1 MGVRI
6 HLDKA
11 AVKSRL
17 IRQWDERTLP
27 ALSEQIL
34 EDCNRYCKE
43 DTGTLIASSKLH
55 SQPREGQLVWSTP
68 YARRQYWE
76 IPSAS
81 HDINPRAVWR
91 WCQAAKQHHLSDWR
105 ALAQKLFRGG

>member
-6 HLDKA
+6 NINKA
-11 AVKSRL
+11 AVKQKLISRF
-17 IRQWDERTLP
+17 DERTLP

-34 EDCNRYCKE
+34 KDCNEYCKE
-43 DTGTLIASSKLH
+43 DTGALIASSLLH
-55 SQPREGQLVWSTP
+55 SRPEKGQLVWATP

-76 IPSAS
+76 IRSAS
-81 HDINPRAVWR
+81 HDVRPQASWR
-91 WCQAAKQHHLSDWR
+91 WCLKAKQMHLDSWR